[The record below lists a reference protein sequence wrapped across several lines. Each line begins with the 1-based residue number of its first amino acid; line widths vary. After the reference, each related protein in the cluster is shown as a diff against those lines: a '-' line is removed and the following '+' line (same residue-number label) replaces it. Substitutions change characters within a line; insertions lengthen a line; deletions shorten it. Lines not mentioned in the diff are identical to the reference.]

1 MMQVKDL
8 KFVFLS
14 FIFPKSA
21 VHLRYISHGFTC
33 FLTLPEQMCHIFTK
47 TQNIDGRVNEKWG
60 KWIFTDF
67 HE

>member
-1 MMQVKDL
+1 MQVNIKIFDL
-8 KFVFLS
+8 SSFL
-14 FIFPKSA
+14 FPRST
-21 VHLRYISHGFTC
+21 LSLSYISHGFTC

-60 KWIFTDF
+60 KWIFTEF